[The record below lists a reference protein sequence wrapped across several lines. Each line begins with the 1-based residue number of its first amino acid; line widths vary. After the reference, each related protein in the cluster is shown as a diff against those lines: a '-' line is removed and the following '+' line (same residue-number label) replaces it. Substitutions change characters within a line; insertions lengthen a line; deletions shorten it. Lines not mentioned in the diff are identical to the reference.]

1 MSEGQSDIQKFLEKI
16 PTVTKYYLA
25 SVLVTTFLISYPI
38 IQIIPYL
45 ILDFDL
51 AIFSL
56 QFWRLITNFFIVG
69 KFSFS
74 FLFFMIMMYQQLS
87 VFENKALAMKKYSEF
102 AMMLTYI
109 VIFLLLINFILR
121 YKVYM
126 SMELLF
132 ALMYVDSKRDPEKPV
147 SLWGFPMKSKLII
160 L

>member
-1 MSEGQSDIQKFLEKI
+1 
-16 PTVTKYYLA
+16 
-25 SVLVTTFLISYPI
+25 
-38 IQIIPYL
+38 
-45 ILDFDL
+45 
-51 AIFSL
+51 
-56 QFWRLITNFFIVG
+56 
-69 KFSFS
+69 
-74 FLFFMIMMYQQLS
+74 
-87 VFENKALAMKKYSEF
+87 MKKYSEF